1 MKKLFIYQTFYT
13 VAFLL
18 GCTACER
25 SEYIESANE
34 AVPIL
39 FDQPLLTVETDSRST
54 LKDALSPGDA
64 FGVLGYCVPYTVGTN
79 TSSYNSAS
87 SRWELKKAQC
97 PPDVFYKQKVTVQS
111 NGCIYNY
118 EGENTINNPKYWYR
132 QEHDTNNEFNENVTA
147 DADNYKY
154 SFIAY
159 YPYEAVN
166 GNYKNGEQPFVI
178 DKPADKATAG
188 APMLTFTMPQQ
199 GAGTTT
205 EERENL
211 RLNNELNHSIT
222 PDAMLSV
229 LYDHTKNE
237 GNVRFNFR
245 HVLTALGVEINN
257 FSDFDLTI
265 HSLKLEGTFYK
276 KVAIDFTG
284 STVSWSMLP
293 DRYSGYYSILKSDL
307 ELPAPDAGQGQTVM
321 QSPSPIGG
329 EHIMLVSGAGI
340 PFGEDVAIR
349 INYTF
354 GASGPV
360 EKVIYRPGTFIP
372 QAGVKYITQL
382 NFVGDAFVLQFVVD
396 NSESWE
402 DGSDSDITFE

>member
-1 MKKLFIYQTFYT
+1 
-13 VAFLL
+13 
-18 GCTACER
+18 
-25 SEYIESANE
+25 
-34 AVPIL
+34 
-39 FDQPLLTVETDSRST
+39 
-54 LKDALSPGDA
+54 
-64 FGVLGYCVPYTVGTN
+64 
-79 TSSYNSAS
+79 
-87 SRWELKKAQC
+87 
-97 PPDVFYKQKVTVQS
+97 
-111 NGCIYNY
+111 
-118 EGENTINNPKYWYR
+118 
-132 QEHDTNNEFNENVTA
+132 
-147 DADNYKY
+147 
-154 SFIAY
+154 
-159 YPYEAVN
+159 
-166 GNYKNGEQPFVI
+166 
-178 DKPADKATAG
+178 
-188 APMLTFTMPQQ
+188 
-199 GAGTTT
+199 
-205 EERENL
+205 
-211 RLNNELNHSIT
+211 
-222 PDAMLSV
+222 MLSV

-293 DRYSGYYSILKSDL
+293 DRYSGYYSILESDL
-307 ELPAPDAGQGQTVM
+307 ELPAPDAEQGQTVM

-354 GASGPV
+354 GDSGPV